1 MHDRH
6 DHEDATIVHRP
17 LAVSYASIEVDPDIY
32 IPARAARRGIFARW
46 FHRTSGLS
54 RRAA

>member
-6 DHEDATIVHRP
+6 EHEDAAVVNRP

-32 IPARAARRGIFARW
+32 IPARADRRGFFARW
-46 FHRTSGLS
+46 FHRTPGLS
-54 RRAA
+54 RRVA

>member
-6 DHEDATIVHRP
+6 DHEDATIVNRP